1 MTLATRCPACGT
13 VFRVVQD
20 QLRVSDGWVR
30 CGRCAE
36 VFNATEHFVDAATA
50 GLGVA
55 ADSAPG
61 SLRSV
66 ADGPAADTPRAGAG
80 VARGPAAQGA
90 DDDLVP
96 AIDIDVAP
104 SPPHGDGVAAD
115 GVAALDARQLAPA
128 PSPEAAPADDLVH
141 DPVHDLAAD
150 PSDRFS
156 TVPAPAR
163 APAGAPRASALPA
176 IDTPARP
183 SANAAASEAAT
194 ALPMPPPPL
203 PSFLRQADRAARWR
217 QPRVRAALAAGCA
230 GAALLLAAQAAHTW
244 RDLLAARW
252 PALQPPLAQACAVLG
267 CTLQPLRR
275 IDAWVVDSSA
285 LLRVDA
291 APGAGLYRLSLSLHH
306 RAPHAV
312 ALPALDLTLT
322 DTQGRV
328 LVRRVLQPAELG
340 DAPAALPAGTP
351 WTTQATL
358 QADGMAIAGYTI
370 ELFYP

>member
-61 SLRSV
+61 SLRSI
-66 ADGPAADTPRAGAG
+66 ADEPTADMPRGEAGSARSPAGHGAE
-80 VARGPAAQGA
+80 

-96 AIDIDVAP
+96 AIEIDIAP
-104 SPPHGDGVAAD
+104 GPPVSEEPAAD
-115 GVAALDARQLAPA
+115 GVAAIAPRHPPPA
-128 PSPEAAPADDLVH
+128 TSPEATPADDLLH

-150 PSDRFS
+150 PSDRFL
-156 TVPAPAR
+156 TAPAR

-176 IDTPARP
+176 IDAPASP
-183 SANAAASEAAT
+183 SVNAAASEAAT
-194 ALPMPPPPL
+194 ALPMPPQPL

-275 IDAWVVDSSA
+275 IDVWVVDSSA

-306 RAPHAV
+306 RAPHPV

-328 LVRRVLQPAELG
+328 LVRRVLLPAELG